1 MKILKKINPFKK
13 KTDEEISKKF
23 MEKYI
28 KLSKKYNRDFM
39 AVISLYKDEKEITDE
54 KEINSIAE
62 KLNKFLKSQKIG
74 IVHKIR
80 IISNDITR
88 HS

>member
-1 MKILKKINPFKK
+1 
-13 KTDEEISKKF
+13 
-23 MEKYI
+23 
-28 KLSKKYNRDFM
+28 M

-74 IVHKIR
+74 IVPKIR

>member
-1 MKILKKINPFKK
+1 MKILKKIYPFRN
-13 KTDEEISKKF
+13 KTDEEISKEF

-54 KEINSIAE
+54 KKINSIAE

-74 IVHKIR
+74 IVPKIR
-80 IISNDITR
+80 IINNDITR